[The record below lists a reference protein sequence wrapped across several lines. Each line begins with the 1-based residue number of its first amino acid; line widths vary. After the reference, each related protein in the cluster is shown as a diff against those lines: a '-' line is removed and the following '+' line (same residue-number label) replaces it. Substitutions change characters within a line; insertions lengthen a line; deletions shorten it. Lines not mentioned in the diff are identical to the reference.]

1 MTKRQQRT
9 PQEAIIDLEAKL
21 TRQRLKLVKQQA
33 KADPTLMPLFEDL
46 EDARKDIREARKG
59 LGNGP
64 QSFSARIEK
73 HEAWIT
79 KIEDERAKAEETIF
93 DAEQRKSEIESQIA
107 AAVGDI
113 ANTSTNR
120 QETVTEG

>member
-9 PQEAIIDLEAKL
+9 PQETIIDLEAKL

-79 KIEDERAKAEETIF
+79 KIEDERAKAEETIT